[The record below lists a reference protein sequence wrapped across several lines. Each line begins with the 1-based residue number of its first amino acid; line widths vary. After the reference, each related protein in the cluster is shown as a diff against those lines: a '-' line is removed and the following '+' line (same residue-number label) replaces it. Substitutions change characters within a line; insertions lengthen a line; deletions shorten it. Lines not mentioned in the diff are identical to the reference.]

1 MDFQESQISHIIDI
15 CMKYL
20 SNWKFCLCRC
30 MGSDDGWPSCL
41 HESSRQ
47 DFLSEAHDLVLS
59 SEIVLA
65 RYSGLSTQISFFDIS
80 WELSFV
86 FGGGLCVLWTKL
98 PIDVW
103 QFLVHFSSNNIFS
116 SLQKEFQSLMEE
128 TWLEVENDILC
139 VEMKTKKKDFGL
151 NFF

>member
-1 MDFQESQISHIIDI
+1 
-15 CMKYL
+15 
-20 SNWKFCLCRC
+20 
-30 MGSDDGWPSCL
+30 
-41 HESSRQ
+41 
-47 DFLSEAHDLVLS
+47 
-59 SEIVLA
+59 
-65 RYSGLSTQISFFDIS
+65 
-80 WELSFV
+80 
-86 FGGGLCVLWTKL
+86 LCVLWTKL